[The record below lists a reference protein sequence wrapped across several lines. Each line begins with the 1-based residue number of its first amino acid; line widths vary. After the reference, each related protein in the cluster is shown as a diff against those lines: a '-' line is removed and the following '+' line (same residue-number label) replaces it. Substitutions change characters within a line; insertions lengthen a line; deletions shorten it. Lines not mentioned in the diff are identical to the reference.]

1 MSFERSAERKSESV
15 EENQM
20 AAERALND
28 EQGKW
33 SITCYTDASAEGAV
47 RNGGAGVLAVFADER
62 DHVEL
67 SVPAGSWTSSFQ
79 AEMVAIR
86 EALSLIMEESQPQ

>member
-1 MSFERSAERKSESV
+1 
-15 EENQM
+15 M

-33 SITCYTDASAEGAV
+33 SITCYTDGSAEGAV

-67 SVPAGSWTSSFQ
+67 SVPAGSWTLEVSYR
-79 AEMVAIR
+79 AILTFTSVMHIVLS
-86 EALSLIMEESQPQ
+86 ESALTT